1 MATSRKNPVTP
12 DNRENDPGGQAGGSS
27 DLPGTAKSRSKAVP
41 APQAAASKS
50 RLPETPGSKG
60 SGAKGL
66 GAKGSGTKGSDTK
79 EAASV
84 KTGSRTDGPKGAS
97 SRRAASKAPSASTP
111 GSSAVTGAVPGAGA
125 YTGANTGAGAT
136 AGSSGDDQ
144 RMSDEERQRRI
155 AEAAYRKAQERG
167 FSGDRQLDD
176 WLEAEREFNR
186 PHGQSR

>member
-12 DNRENDPGGQAGGSS
+12 DNRENDPGGQLAGGSS
-27 DLPGTAKSRSKAVP
+27 DLPGTAKSTSKAVP

-66 GAKGSGTKGSDTK
+66 GAKGSDTK
-79 EAASV
+79 EPGSV
-84 KTGSRTDGPKGAS
+84 RTGSRTDGPKGAS

-111 GSSAVTGAVPGAGA
+111 GSSAGTGAVPGANA
-125 YTGANTGAGAT
+125 GANAGAGAT

>member
-12 DNRENDPGGQAGGSS
+12 DNRENDPGGQLAGGSS

-66 GAKGSGTKGSDTK
+66 GAKGSDTK
-79 EAASV
+79 EPGSV
-84 KTGSRTDGPKGAS
+84 RTGSRTDGPKGAS

-125 YTGANTGAGAT
+125 NTGANTGAGAT

>member
-12 DNRENDPGGQAGGSS
+12 DNRENDPGGQLAGGSS

-111 GSSAVTGAVPGAGA
+111 GSSAGTGAVPGAN
-125 YTGANTGAGAT
+125 TGANTGAGAT

>member
-1 MATSRKNPVTP
+1 MR
-12 DNRENDPGGQAGGSS
+12 
-27 DLPGTAKSRSKAVP
+27 
-41 APQAAASKS
+41 
-50 RLPETPGSKG
+50 
-60 SGAKGL
+60 
-66 GAKGSGTKGSDTK
+66 
-79 EAASV
+79 
-84 KTGSRTDGPKGAS
+84 TGSRTDGPKGAS

-111 GSSAVTGAVPGAGA
+111 GSSAGTGAVPGAN
-125 YTGANTGAGAT
+125 TGANTGAGAT